1 MISKVEMERFT
12 VTSSKPFDVVV
23 AAIKASIGHPNM
35 ADLWQATQRATTAA
49 ELEAAIQ
56 PAVGQSGL
64 MQFVEFDHG
73 MIVRKGTEHQTSRI
87 IRLVIGNPLIMKEM
101 AKRVPDAGSYAPVT
115 VLVDERADGVH
126 ISYDRM
132 ASLLA
137 PYGNRDALSIARDLD
152 AKVED
157 VLGGCH
163 GRASCSRQFQ
173 FKDPLL
179 SGCESLK
186 KDSKD
191 QTAFQN

>member
-1 MISKVEMERFT
+1 MIRTVEMERFT
-12 VTSSKPFDVVV
+12 VISSKPFDDVV
-23 AAIKASIGHPNM
+23 AAIKTSIGHREM
-35 ADLWQATQRATTAA
+35 AEFGQATQRATTPA

-56 PAVGQSGL
+56 TVLGESGL

-73 MIVRKGTEHQTSRI
+73 MIVRKGTEHHTSRI

-137 PYGNRDALSIARDLD
+137 PYGDRDALSIARDLD
-152 AKVED
+152 VRVED
-157 VLGGCH
+157 VL
-163 GRASCSRQFQ
+163 RQ
-173 FKDPLL
+173 
-179 SGCESLK
+179 
-186 KDSKD
+186 
-191 QTAFQN
+191 AAA

>member
-1 MISKVEMERFT
+1 MIRKVEMERFT
-12 VTSSKPFDVVV
+12 VTSSKPFDAVV

-35 ADLWQATQRATTAA
+35 AELWQATQRATTAA

-56 PAVGQSGL
+56 PALGKTGL
-64 MQFVEFDHG
+64 MQFAEFDHG
-73 MIVRKGTEHQTSRI
+73 TIVRKGTENHTSKM

-101 AKRVPDAGSYAPVT
+101 AKRVPDAGSYAPIT

-137 PYGNRDALSIARDLD
+137 PYGDRDVLSVARDLD

-157 VLGGCH
+157 VL
-163 GRASCSRQFQ
+163 RQ
-173 FKDPLL
+173 
-179 SGCESLK
+179 
-186 KDSKD
+186 
-191 QTAFQN
+191 AAA